1 MEEDRIKELFR
12 EYDPELS
19 SSKAFINRLERHLD
33 AVEMIH
39 RENAAVMKR
48 NRVAVI
54 AAACAGFISGMIFTL
69 LLPYLVDIV
78 GYFIETLTGLLGN
91 NGFYGYHQAIS
102 WIFVGAVSVFV
113 ALNTYDITLS
123 LLPLRDGK
131 QED

>member
-1 MEEDRIKELFR
+1 MEEDKIKELFC

-19 SSKAFINRLERHLD
+19 PSKAFIYRLERHLD

-39 RENAAVMKR
+39 RQNAAVMKR

-54 AAACAGFISGMIFTL
+54 AAACAGFISGIIFTL
-69 LLPYLVDIV
+69 LLPYLVEIV
-78 GYFIETLTGLLGN
+78 VYSIETITGLSGN
-91 NGFYGYHQAIS
+91 DGFYGYPQAIS
-102 WIFVGAVSVFV
+102 WIFIGAASVFV
-113 ALNTYDITLS
+113 AVNTYDISLS